1 METPQEITSIRKYT
15 TSQGIRLFHLLREG
29 ASDDDIA
36 AELGVTAN
44 IVSQWIEQYRL
55 AVYRQPPSEA
65 NAAAIRARAAETVE
79 AWRQKVSAESAALS
93 ADGFGLVRE
102 KLNERDARGFNDAA
116 RAVNTL
122 VQMTRQAEG
131 LGSEMGG
138 SGPGSNGLSVLVLR
152 VGEGGV
158 KDLRKVERNVTPAEA
173 PAPEDVAFDA

>member
-93 ADGFGLVRE
+93 VDGVGLARE
-102 KLNERDARGFNDAA
+102 KLRERDARGFNDAA

-131 LGSEMGG
+131 LDSEIGGGG
-138 SGPGSNGLSVLVLR
+138 SASNGLSVLVLR

-158 KDLRKVERNVTPAEA
+158 RDLRSERNVTPAKA
-173 PAPEDVAFDA
+173 DSSAEDVAFDA